1 MTIDDRTRVEL
12 EAAVYRRLVE
22 HLRQR
27 TDVQNIDLMNLAGFC
42 RNCLSN
48 WMKDAADAKG
58 LPMTKD
64 ESREAVYGMPYDE
77 WRKRYQRD
85 ASPAQQSAFVKSH
98 KPLARSPCN
107 KENEMAATANFAKS
121 QLKALVERVE
131 RLEEEKKALSE
142 DIREVYAEAK
152 ANGFDTKAMRVVIR
166 LRQQDTDERREHE
179 ALVELYRES
188 LGLIAK

>member
-1 MTIDDRTRVEL
+1 MTIDDRTPVEL
-12 EAAVYRRLVE
+12 EAAVYRRLVK

-27 TDVQNIDLMNLAGFC
+27 TDVQHIDLMNLSGFC

-85 ASPAQQSAFVKSH
+85 ASPEQQAAFVKSQNH
-98 KPLARSPCN
+98 YPRPPRS
-107 KENEMAATANFAKS
+107 KENEMAATAIFAKS

-142 DIREVYAEAK
+142 DIREVYGEAK

-179 ALVELYRES
+179 ALVELYREA